1 VTSAKQDE
9 RFMRMALRQARRGL
23 GLTSPNP
30 AVGAVLTAGEKILAR
45 AFHERAGGPHAEL
58 KCLGQASGPLPK
70 GATLYVTLEP
80 CSTAGQT
87 GPCTDAIIQA
97 GVRTVVIGAIDVN
110 PRHNGRGIALLRKAG
125 IEVRSGVLSAE
136 CSALNESFNKWILT
150 GQPFVIAKC
159 GMSLDG
165 RLTRP
170 PPESRWIT
178 NTRARRDAQ
187 ILRSEV
193 DAILVGAETVRT
205 DNPSLTVRGIA
216 HAKQP
221 WRVILTRSGS
231 MSADAQLLRDRFKE
245 KTLVYRKK
253 SLPSVLRDLGK
264 KRVTSVMIEG
274 GGNILGQALDAG
286 LIDKVQIY
294 LGSMFTGGP
303 VIAFGGRGAS
313 STQTAVRLTRLSYAK
328 LGDNVRVTGYP
339 ADRSANTAE

>member
-1 VTSAKQDE
+1 
-9 RFMRMALRQARRGL
+9 MRMALREARKGL

-30 AVGAVLTAGEKILAR
+30 AVGAVLTDGKRMIAR
-45 AFHERAGGPHAEL
+45 AFHERAGGPHAEIQ
-58 KCLGQASGPLPK
+58 CLEQTDDPLPK
-70 GATLYVTLEP
+70 TSVLYVTLEP
-80 CSTAGQT
+80 CSTAGRT
-87 GPCTDAIIQA
+87 GACTDAIIRA

-110 PRHNGRGIALLRKAG
+110 PRHNGRGIAVLRKAG
-125 IEVRSGVLSAE
+125 VAVRSGVLSEE
-136 CSALNESFNKWILT
+136 CTELNESFNKWIVT

-170 PPESRWIT
+170 PDEQRWIT

-193 DAILVGAETVRT
+193 DAILVGAETVRV

-221 WRVILTRSGS
+221 WRVIVTRSGS
-231 MSADAQLLRDRFKE
+231 LPIGAHLLRDRFKE
-245 KTLVYRKK
+245 KTLVYREK
-253 SLPSVLRDLGK
+253 SLRSVLRDLGK
-264 KRVTSVMIEG
+264 KRITSVMIEG
-274 GGNILGQALDAG
+274 GGNILGQALDAR

-303 VIAFGGRGAS
+303 VIAFGGRGAP
-313 STQTAVRLTRLSYAK
+313 STQTAVRLTRLSYTK
-328 LGDNVRVTGYP
+328 LGDDVRVTGYP
-339 ADRSANTAE
+339 VGQSAKPAE